1 MSPAVSVI
9 VPVYKVEK
17 YLDKCVRSILGQTFR
32 DFELLLVD
40 DGSPD
45 KCGEMCD
52 AWAEKD
58 SRIRVIHKPNGGL
71 SDARNAGIEQASG
84 SYFAF
89 VDSDDW
95 IKDDMLAT
103 LYGLIREADADMA
116 CCNFRSVNEDGS
128 QHWDDAVITPGV
140 WTEEDFWNQF
150 FSSNAQTYCNA
161 AWNKL
166 YKKELFANVR
176 YPVGRI
182 HEDVYILYSLV
193 SQCAR
198 IAATDQIGYYYLFR
212 ASGIMNRTRSIRNL
226 TNPEAYI
233 NRARAFADRQ
243 LWYFS
248 EESLMCAVHE
258 MLLGDYG
265 EGGKRSKE
273 YRTVKGAAKDVYRRL
288 FSRLSLKHKISL
300 SLFFVSEPAARAFRR
315 VFLKVHSKGGAA

>member
-1 MSPAVSVI
+1 MKPAVSVI
-9 VPVYKVEK
+9 VPVYKVEQ
-17 YLDKCVRSILGQTFR
+17 YLDKCVQSILDQTFR

-45 KCGEMCD
+45 KCGEMCET
-52 AWAEKD
+52 WAKKD
-58 SRIRVIHKPNGGL
+58 GRIRVIHKPNGGL
-71 SDARNAGIEQASG
+71 SDARNAGIGQASG
-84 SYFAF
+84 DYLLF

-95 IKDDMLAT
+95 IEKDMLAT

-116 CCNFRSVNEDGS
+116 CCNFRSVNEDGT

-140 WTEEDFWNQF
+140 WTEEDFWKQF
-150 FSSNAQTYCNA
+150 FSSNAQTYCNV

-166 YKKELFANVR
+166 YKKELFDTVR

-182 HEDVYILYSLV
+182 NEDVYILYDLV
-193 SQCAR
+193 SQCKK

-212 ASGIMNRTRSIRNL
+212 AGSIMNRSGSLRKL

-248 EESLMCAVHE
+248 EESLMCAVHN
-258 MLLGDYG
+258 MLLGDFG
-265 EGGKRSKE
+265 EGGKKSKE
-273 YRTVKGAAKDVYRRL
+273 YRAVKREAKTV
-288 FSRLSLKHKISL
+288 FSRLFRRMSPKRKISL
-300 SLFFVSEPAARAFRR
+300 SLFFISEPLARGFRKAFLMGR
-315 VFLKVHSKGGAA
+315 S

>member
-1 MSPAVSVI
+1 MKPAVSVI
-9 VPVYKVEK
+9 VPVYKVEQ
-17 YLDKCVRSILGQTFR
+17 YLDKCVQSILDQTFR

-45 KCGEMCD
+45 KCGEMCET
-52 AWAEKD
+52 WAKKD
-58 SRIRVIHKPNGGL
+58 GRIRVIHKPNGGL
-71 SDARNAGIEQASG
+71 SDARNAGIGQASG
-84 SYFAF
+84 DYLLF

-95 IKDDMLAT
+95 IEKDMLAT

-140 WTEEDFWNQF
+140 WTEEDFWKQF
-150 FSSNAQTYCNA
+150 FSSNAQTYCNV

-166 YKKELFANVR
+166 YKKELFDTVR

-182 HEDVYILYSLV
+182 NEDVYILYDLV
-193 SQCAR
+193 SQCKK

-212 ASGIMNRTRSIRNL
+212 AGSIMNRSGSLRKL

-248 EESLMCAVHE
+248 EESLMCAVHN
-258 MLLGDYG
+258 MLLGDFG
-265 EGGKRSKE
+265 EGGKKSKE
-273 YRTVKGAAKDVYRRL
+273 YRAVKREAKTV
-288 FSRLSLKHKISL
+288 FSRLFRRMSLKRKISL
-300 SLFFVSEPAARAFRR
+300 SLFFISEPLARGFRKAFLMGR
-315 VFLKVHSKGGAA
+315 S

>member
-1 MSPAVSVI
+1 MKPAVSVI
-9 VPVYKVEK
+9 VPVYKVEQ
-17 YLDKCVRSILGQTFR
+17 YLDKCVQSILDQTFR

-45 KCGEMCD
+45 KCGDMCE
-52 AWAEKD
+52 AWAKKD

-71 SDARNAGIEQASG
+71 SDARNAGIVQANG
-84 SYFAF
+84 DYLLF

-95 IKDDMLAT
+95 IEKDMLAT

-140 WTEEDFWNQF
+140 WTEEDFWKQF
-150 FSSNAQTYCNA
+150 FSSNAQTYCNV

-166 YKKELFANVR
+166 YKKELFDTVR

-182 HEDVYILYSLV
+182 NEDVYILYDLV
-193 SQCAR
+193 SQCKK

-212 ASGIMNRTRSIRNL
+212 AGSIMNRSGSLRKL

-248 EESLMCAVHE
+248 EESLMCAVHN
-258 MLLGDYG
+258 MLLGDFG
-265 EGGKRSKE
+265 EGGKKSKE
-273 YRTVKGAAKDVYRRL
+273 YRAVKREAKTV
-288 FSRLSLKHKISL
+288 FSRLFRRMSLKRKISL
-300 SLFFVSEPAARAFRR
+300 SLFFISEPLARGFRKAFLMGR
-315 VFLKVHSKGGAA
+315 S

>member
-1 MSPAVSVI
+1 MKPAVSVI
-9 VPVYKVEK
+9 VPVYKVEQ
-17 YLDKCVRSILGQTFR
+17 YLDKCVQSILDQTFR

-45 KCGEMCD
+45 KCGEMCE
-52 AWAEKD
+52 AWAKKD
-58 SRIRVIHKPNGGL
+58 GRIRVIHKPNGGL
-71 SDARNAGIEQASG
+71 SDARNAGIGQASG
-84 SYFAF
+84 DYLLF

-95 IKDDMLAT
+95 IEKDMLAT

-140 WTEEDFWNQF
+140 WTEEDFWKQF
-150 FSSNAQTYCNA
+150 FSSNAQTYCNV

-166 YKKELFANVR
+166 YKKELFDTVR

-182 HEDVYILYSLV
+182 NEDVYILYDLV
-193 SQCAR
+193 SQCKK

-212 ASGIMNRTRSIRNL
+212 AGSIMNRSGSLRKL

-248 EESLMCAVHE
+248 EESLMCAVHN
-258 MLLGDYG
+258 MLLGDFG
-265 EGGKRSKE
+265 EGGKKSKE
-273 YRTVKGAAKDVYRRL
+273 YRAVKREAKTV
-288 FSRLSLKHKISL
+288 FSRLFRRMSLKRKISL
-300 SLFFVSEPAARAFRR
+300 SLFFISEPLARGFRKAFLMGR
-315 VFLKVHSKGGAA
+315 S

>member
-1 MSPAVSVI
+1 MKPAVSVI
-9 VPVYKVEK
+9 VPVYKVEQ
-17 YLDKCVRSILGQTFR
+17 YLDKCVQSILDQTFR

-45 KCGEMCD
+45 KCGDMCE
-52 AWAEKD
+52 AWAKKD
-58 SRIRVIHKPNGGL
+58 GRIRVIHKPNGGL
-71 SDARNAGIEQASG
+71 SDARNAGIVQANG
-84 SYFAF
+84 DYLLF

-95 IKDDMLAT
+95 IEKDMLAT

-116 CCNFRSVNEDGS
+116 CCNFRSVNEDGT

-140 WTEEDFWNQF
+140 WTEEDFWKQF
-150 FSSNAQTYCNA
+150 FSSNAQTYCNV

-166 YKKELFANVR
+166 YKKELFHTVR

-182 HEDVYILYSLV
+182 NEDVYILYDLV
-193 SQCAR
+193 SQCKK

-212 ASGIMNRTRSIRNL
+212 AGSIMNRSGSLRKL

-248 EESLMCAVHE
+248 EESLMCAVHN
-258 MLLGDYG
+258 MLLGDFG
-265 EGGKRSKE
+265 EGGKKSKE
-273 YRTVKGAAKDVYRRL
+273 YRAVKREAKTV
-288 FSRLSLKHKISL
+288 FSRLFRRMSLKRKISL
-300 SLFFVSEPAARAFRR
+300 SLFFISEPLARGFRKAFLMGR
-315 VFLKVHSKGGAA
+315 S

>member
-1 MSPAVSVI
+1 MKPAVSVI
-9 VPVYKVEK
+9 VPVYKVEQ
-17 YLDKCVRSILGQTFR
+17 YLDKCVQSILDQTFR

-45 KCGEMCD
+45 KCGDMCE
-52 AWAEKD
+52 AWAKKD
-58 SRIRVIHKPNGGL
+58 GRIRVIHKPNGGL
-71 SDARNAGIEQASG
+71 SDARNAGIGQASG
-84 SYFAF
+84 DYLLF

-95 IKDDMLAT
+95 IEKDMLAT
-103 LYGLIREADADMA
+103 LYGLIRDADADMA

-140 WTEEDFWNQF
+140 WTEEDFWKQF
-150 FSSNAQTYCNA
+150 FSSNAQTYCNV

-166 YKKELFANVR
+166 YKKELFDTVR

-182 HEDVYILYSLV
+182 NEDVYILYDLV
-193 SQCAR
+193 SQCKK

-212 ASGIMNRTRSIRNL
+212 AGSIMNRSGSLRKL

-248 EESLMCAVHE
+248 EESLMCAVHN
-258 MLLGDYG
+258 MLLGDFG
-265 EGGKRSKE
+265 EGGKKSKE
-273 YRTVKGAAKDVYRRL
+273 YRAVKREAKTV
-288 FSRLSLKHKISL
+288 FSRLFRRMSLKRKISL
-300 SLFFVSEPAARAFRR
+300 SLFFISEPLARGFRKAFLMGR
-315 VFLKVHSKGGAA
+315 S

>member
-1 MSPAVSVI
+1 MKPAVSVI
-9 VPVYKVEK
+9 VPVYKVEQ
-17 YLDKCVRSILGQTFR
+17 YLNKCVQSILDQTFR

-45 KCGEMCD
+45 KCGDMCE
-52 AWAEKD
+52 AWAKKD
-58 SRIRVIHKPNGGL
+58 GRIRVIHKPNGGL
-71 SDARNAGIEQASG
+71 SDARNAGIVQANG
-84 SYFAF
+84 DYLLF

-95 IKDDMLAT
+95 IEKDMLAT
-103 LYGLIREADADMA
+103 LYGLIRKADADMA

-140 WTEEDFWNQF
+140 WTEEDFWKQF
-150 FSSNAQTYCNA
+150 FSSNAQTYCNV

-166 YKKELFANVR
+166 YKKELFDTVR

-182 HEDVYILYSLV
+182 NEDVYILYDLV
-193 SQCAR
+193 SQCKK

-212 ASGIMNRTRSIRNL
+212 AGSIMNRSGSLRKL

-248 EESLMCAVHE
+248 EESLMCAVHN
-258 MLLGDYG
+258 MLLGDFG
-265 EGGKRSKE
+265 EGGKKSKE
-273 YRTVKGAAKDVYRRL
+273 YRAVKREAKTV
-288 FSRLSLKHKISL
+288 FSRLFRRMSPKRKISL
-300 SLFFVSEPAARAFRR
+300 SLFFISEPLARGFRKAFLRGR
-315 VFLKVHSKGGAA
+315 S

>member
-1 MSPAVSVI
+1 MKPAVSVI
-9 VPVYKVEK
+9 VPVYKVEQ
-17 YLDKCVRSILGQTFR
+17 YLDKCVQSILDQTFR

-45 KCGEMCD
+45 KCGEMCE
-52 AWAEKD
+52 AWAKKD

-71 SDARNAGIEQASG
+71 SDARNAGIGQANG
-84 SYFAF
+84 DYLLF

-95 IKDDMLAT
+95 IEKDMLAT

-140 WTEEDFWNQF
+140 WTEEDFWKQF
-150 FSSNAQTYCNA
+150 FSSNAQTYCNV

-166 YKKELFANVR
+166 YKKELFDTVR

-182 HEDVYILYSLV
+182 NEDVYILYDLV
-193 SQCAR
+193 SQCKK

-212 ASGIMNRTRSIRNL
+212 AGSIMNRSGSLRKL

-248 EESLMCAVHE
+248 EESLMCAVHN
-258 MLLGDYG
+258 MLLGDFG
-265 EGGKRSKE
+265 EGGKKSKE
-273 YRTVKGAAKDVYRRL
+273 YRAVKREAKTV
-288 FSRLSLKHKISL
+288 FSRLFRRMSLKRKISL
-300 SLFFVSEPAARAFRR
+300 SLFFISEPLARGFRKAFLMGR
-315 VFLKVHSKGGAA
+315 S

>member
-1 MSPAVSVI
+1 MKPAVSVI
-9 VPVYKVEK
+9 VPVYKVEQ
-17 YLDKCVRSILGQTFR
+17 YLDKCVQSILDQTFR

-45 KCGEMCD
+45 KCGEMCET
-52 AWAEKD
+52 WAKKD

-71 SDARNAGIEQASG
+71 SDARNAGIGQASG
-84 SYFAF
+84 DYLLF

-95 IKDDMLAT
+95 IEKDMLAT

-140 WTEEDFWNQF
+140 WTEEDFWKQF
-150 FSSNAQTYCNA
+150 FSSNAQTYCNV

-166 YKKELFANVR
+166 YKKELFDTVR

-182 HEDVYILYSLV
+182 NEDVYILYDLV
-193 SQCAR
+193 SQCKK

-212 ASGIMNRTRSIRNL
+212 AGSIMNRSGSLRKL

-248 EESLMCAVHE
+248 EESLMCAVHN
-258 MLLGDYG
+258 MLLGDFG
-265 EGGKRSKE
+265 EGGKKSKE
-273 YRTVKGAAKDVYRRL
+273 YRAVKREAKTV
-288 FSRLSLKHKISL
+288 FSRLFRRMSLKRKISL
-300 SLFFVSEPAARAFRR
+300 SLFFISEPLARGFRKAFLMGR
-315 VFLKVHSKGGAA
+315 S

>member
-1 MSPAVSVI
+1 MKPAVSVI
-9 VPVYKVEK
+9 VPVYKVEQ
-17 YLDKCVRSILGQTFR
+17 YLNKCVQSILDQTFR

-45 KCGEMCD
+45 KCGDMCE
-52 AWAEKD
+52 AWAKKD
-58 SRIRVIHKPNGGL
+58 GRIRVIHKPNGGL
-71 SDARNAGIEQASG
+71 SDARNAGIVQANG
-84 SYFAF
+84 DYLLF

-95 IKDDMLAT
+95 IEKDMLAT

-116 CCNFRSVNEDGS
+116 CCNFRSVNEDGT

-140 WTEEDFWNQF
+140 WTEEDFWKQF
-150 FSSNAQTYCNA
+150 FSSNAQTYCNV

-166 YKKELFANVR
+166 YKKELFHTVR

-182 HEDVYILYSLV
+182 NEDVYILYDLV
-193 SQCAR
+193 SQCKK

-212 ASGIMNRTRSIRNL
+212 AGSIMNRSGSLRKL

-248 EESLMCAVHE
+248 EESLMCAVHN
-258 MLLGDYG
+258 MLLGDFG
-265 EGGKRSKE
+265 EGGKKSKE
-273 YRTVKGAAKDVYRRL
+273 YRAVKREAKTV
-288 FSRLSLKHKISL
+288 FSRLFRRMSLKRKISL
-300 SLFFVSEPAARAFRR
+300 SLFFISEPLARGFRKAFLMGR
-315 VFLKVHSKGGAA
+315 S

>member
-1 MSPAVSVI
+1 MKPAVSVI
-9 VPVYKVEK
+9 VPVYKVEQ
-17 YLDKCVRSILGQTFR
+17 YLDKCVQSILDQTFR

-45 KCGEMCD
+45 KCGEMCET
-52 AWAEKD
+52 WAKKD
-58 SRIRVIHKPNGGL
+58 GRIRVIHKPNGGL
-71 SDARNAGIEQASG
+71 SDARNAGIVQANG
-84 SYFAF
+84 DYLLF

-95 IKDDMLAT
+95 IEKNMLAT

-140 WTEEDFWNQF
+140 WTEEDFWKQF
-150 FSSNAQTYCNA
+150 FSSNAQTYCNV

-166 YKKELFANVR
+166 YKKELFDTVR

-182 HEDVYILYSLV
+182 NEDVYILYDLV
-193 SQCAR
+193 SQCKK

-212 ASGIMNRTRSIRNL
+212 AGSIMNRSGSLRKL

-248 EESLMCAVHE
+248 EESLMCAVHN
-258 MLLGDYG
+258 MLLGDFG
-265 EGGKRSKE
+265 EGGKKSKE
-273 YRTVKGAAKDVYRRL
+273 YRAVKREAKTV
-288 FSRLSLKHKISL
+288 FSRLFRRMSLKRKISL
-300 SLFFVSEPAARAFRR
+300 SLFFISEPLARGFRKAFLMGR
-315 VFLKVHSKGGAA
+315 S

>member
-1 MSPAVSVI
+1 MKPAVSVI
-9 VPVYKVEK
+9 VPVYKVEQ
-17 YLDKCVRSILGQTFR
+17 YLDKCVQSILDQTFR

-45 KCGEMCD
+45 KCGEMCE
-52 AWAEKD
+52 AWAKKD
-58 SRIRVIHKPNGGL
+58 GRIRVIHKPNGGL
-71 SDARNAGIEQASG
+71 SDARNAGIGQANG
-84 SYFAF
+84 DYLLF

-95 IKDDMLAT
+95 IKKDMLAT

-116 CCNFRSVNEDGS
+116 CCNFRSVNEDGT

-140 WTEEDFWNQF
+140 WTEEDFWKQF
-150 FSSNAQTYCNA
+150 FSSNAQTYCNV

-166 YKKELFANVR
+166 YKKELFQNIR

-182 HEDVYILYSLV
+182 NEDVYILYDLV
-193 SQCAR
+193 SQCKK

-212 ASGIMNRTRSIRNL
+212 AGSIMNRSGSLRKL

-248 EESLMCAVHE
+248 EESLMCAVHN
-258 MLLGDYG
+258 MLLGDFG
-265 EGGKRSKE
+265 EGGKKSKE
-273 YRTVKGAAKDVYRRL
+273 YRAVKREAKTV
-288 FSRLSLKHKISL
+288 FSRLFRRMSLKRKISL
-300 SLFFVSEPAARAFRR
+300 SLFFISEPLARGFRKAFLMGR
-315 VFLKVHSKGGAA
+315 S